1 MAWALSTFES
11 KGETLR
17 YGVYTKPGAFEIT
30 KYLLFL
36 PGRGEYIEKYNYLPE
51 LLNLDKNTALLIV
64 DHRGQGFSSGERFHV
79 LSYDEF
85 CSDIKNLL
93 DKLKI
98 KEPYSLVAF
107 SMGGLVSL
115 YGTLKGFF
123 SPKKM
128 FLVCPLLGLAKTRVW
143 YLNVFSLSG
152 ILTFLG
158 FGKKRW
164 RKYRVADRFEDN
176 LLTANPLHYESLK
189 KSPCPPEEASF
200 AWIFATLRAIFYV
213 TKIANLR
220 KMKAHLLF
228 CAVAQEQIVSNV
240 AIYNFMK
247 KMFFNSSQNT
257 ASFFLFQGKHE
268 LFFEK
273 EIERERFLNLL
284 NTWIE
289 DA

>member
-11 KGETLR
+11 NGETLR
-17 YGVYTKPGAFEIT
+17 YGLYTKPGVSQIK

-36 PGRGEYIEKYNYLPE
+36 PGRGEYIEKYKALPG

-64 DHRGQGFSSGERFHV
+64 DHRGQGFSSGERFHI

-85 CSDIKNLL
+85 CSDVKNLL
-93 DKLKI
+93 ENLKI
-98 KEPYSLVAF
+98 KEHYSFVAF
-107 SMGGLVSL
+107 SMGGLIAL

-123 SPKKM
+123 APKRM
-128 FLVCPLLGLAKTRVW
+128 FLVCPLLGLAKTKVW
-143 YLNVFSLSG
+143 YLSVFFLSWS
-152 ILTFLG
+152 LTFFG

-164 RKYRVADRFEDN
+164 RKYRIADQFEDN

-189 KSPCPPEEASF
+189 KSLCPPEEASF

-213 TKIANLR
+213 TKVANLR

-228 CAVAQEQIVSNV
+228 CVVAQEQKVSNV
-240 AIYNFMK
+240 AIYKFMK
-247 KMFFNSSQNT
+247 KMFFKSFQNT
-257 ASFFLFQGKHE
+257 ASIFLFQGKHE

-273 EIERERFLNLL
+273 KTEQQRFLNLL

-289 DA
+289 EA